1 MEIEA
6 AKMKLLV
13 DHYSLTKELHS
24 WVCPDDDMVEEMERR
39 ISTLAKMINA
49 LDEVQAHVGETR

>member
-13 DHYSLTKELHS
+13 EHYGLMKELHS

-49 LDEVQAHVGETR
+49 LDEVQVHVGETQ